1 MTLLLAVIVVA
12 LVFEFINGFHDA
24 ANSVAAVV
32 GTRVLPPSHA
42 ITAWPRS

>member
-1 MTLLLAVIVVA
+1 MTILLAVIVVA